1 MDNKPFPTDATFTD
15 FLSSL
20 SDSFD
25 FCRFEPHFQA
35 LDITSQAQLLEVAA
49 GGTDE
54 LGAMLDEL
62 ENEVVL
68 PDGTKLSGMRKPW
81 RNRLEKL
88 LSERVA
94 P

>member
-1 MDNKPFPTDATFTD
+1 MEHKPLPTDATFID

-20 SDSFD
+20 SDSFN
-25 FCRFEPHFQA
+25 FARFEPHFQA
-35 LDITSQAQLLEVAA
+35 LDITSRAQLLEVAA

-68 PDGTKLSGMRKPW
+68 ADGTKLGGMKKPW